1 MLCLSIVLITILL
14 IISSIIFFPVI
25 KIKGLRMG
33 SYWVI
38 ALLSALVLLCLKQ
51 VSWDTML
58 QSFLSNSSVNPI
70 KILVLFISMTILSIF
85 LDEIGFFHFIASKAT
100 KLFKNNQLKLF
111 FGFYALISILTLF
124 TSNDIIILTFT
135 PFICYY
141 EKNTKINP
149 IPYLVLEFIAA
160 NTWSMTLIIGNPTN
174 IYLASSMNIDFLSYL
189 KHMILPTIFASITS
203 LSLLYLIFKKQLS
216 KPMEEYKADPIIP
229 NRFLTAI
236 GLIHLLLATGLLA
249 VASYIGLE
257 MWIITISFATSLII
271 IVLFI
276 IFV

>member
-141 EKNTKINP
+141 AKNTKINP

-160 NTWSMTLIIGNPTN
+160 NTWSMTLII
-174 IYLASSMNIDFLSYL
+174 
-189 KHMILPTIFASITS
+189 
-203 LSLLYLIFKKQLS
+203 
-216 KPMEEYKADPIIP
+216 
-229 NRFLTAI
+229 
-236 GLIHLLLATGLLA
+236 
-249 VASYIGLE
+249 
-257 MWIITISFATSLII
+257 
-271 IVLFI
+271 
-276 IFV
+276 